1 MCYKIARLEHFHGML
16 QPGTAILEQ
25 SVQFTETENFSDFVA
40 ILLCFKISMNFVDS
54 SGQSA
59 LEWCTSQS
67 IMLDILCEVSD
78 VI

>member
-1 MCYKIARLEHFHGML
+1 MACLEHFHGML
-16 QPGTAILEQ
+16 QPSAAILEQ
-25 SVQFTETENFSDFVA
+25 SVQFTQTEEVSEFVV
-40 ILLCFKISMNFVDS
+40 ILLCFKIGINFVDS

-67 IMLDILCEVSD
+67 IMQDILCEVSD

>member
-1 MCYKIARLEHFHGML
+1 MACLEHFHGML
-16 QPGTAILEQ
+16 QPGVAILEQ
-25 SVQFTETENFSDFVA
+25 SVQFTQVEKVSDFVA
-40 ILLCFKISMNFVDS
+40 ILLCFKIGMNFVDS
-54 SGQSA
+54 SGQSV